1 LYIFLNNLYFKNNKY
16 IVRGVIMEFSEL
28 VEKRFAA
35 RAFSEKKIENSELNQ
50 ILEMIRLSP
59 SAMNLQPWKIK
70 IIDDD
75 NLKEELYQNSWDQ
88 KHIKSCSHALLMCAN
103 TDLEGQAEKIINGI
117 KASGAPDEMIEFY
130 KMAAKRLTEGT
141 PEKLLCE
148 AQKNVF
154 IATTQGVYAAKSLGI
169 DSCIIQGFDPEAFAR
184 ILKLPENIV
193 PTVLITLGYAL
204 EEPSPKMRFPKEE
217 IML

>member
-1 LYIFLNNLYFKNNKY
+1 
-16 IVRGVIMEFSEL
+16 M
-28 VEKRFAA
+28 EKRFAA
-35 RAFSEKKIENSELNQ
+35 RAFSEKKIEKDEIDQ

-70 IIDDD
+70 VIDDD

-88 KHIKSCSHALLMCAN
+88 KHIKTCSHVLLMCAN

-117 KASGAPDEMIEFY
+117 KASGAPDEVLEFY
-130 KMAAKRLTEGT
+130 KMVAKRLTQGKSEQ
-141 PEKLLCE
+141 LLCE

-154 IATTQGVYAAKSLGI
+154 IATTQGAYAAKSLGI
-169 DSCIIQGFDPEAFAR
+169 DSCIVQGFDPEAFAR
-184 ILKLPENIV
+184 ILKLPDNIV
-193 PTVLITLGYAL
+193 PTVILVLGYAL
-204 EEPSPKMRFPKEE
+204 EEPSTKIRFPKEE

>member
-1 LYIFLNNLYFKNNKY
+1 
-16 IVRGVIMEFSEL
+16 MEFAEL
-28 VEKRFAA
+28 AEKRFAA
-35 RAFSEKKIENSELNQ
+35 RAFSEKKIKEDTIEQ

-70 IIDDD
+70 VIDDD
-75 NLKEELYQNSWDQ
+75 NLKEELYQNSMDQ

-117 KASGAPDEMIEFY
+117 KAAGAPDTVLEFY
-130 KMAAKRLTEGT
+130 KMAVKRLTQGK
-141 PEKLLCE
+141 PEELLCE
-148 AQKNVF
+148 SQKNVF
-154 IATTQGVYAAKSLGI
+154 IAATQGVYAAKSLGI
-169 DSCIIQGFDPEAFAR
+169 DSCIVQGFDPEAFAR

-193 PTVLITLGYAL
+193 PTILIVLGYAL
-204 EEPSPKMRFPKEE
+204 EEPSAKIRFPKEE